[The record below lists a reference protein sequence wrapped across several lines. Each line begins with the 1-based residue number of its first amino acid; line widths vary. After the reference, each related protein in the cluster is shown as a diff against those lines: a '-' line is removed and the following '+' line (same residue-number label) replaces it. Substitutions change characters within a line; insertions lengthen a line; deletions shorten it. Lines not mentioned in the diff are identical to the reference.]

1 MDSRTT
7 ARDGKTIVMSP
18 PKTGRLNAA
27 LGIQS
32 DTAFN
37 EAAKNLAGRDLCSIS
52 DLSVQEM
59 AAIMELSHAVK
70 AQPEDFRHALDAR
83 QMVLIFEKESL
94 RTRLTFE
101 TAMNTAGG
109 NALFVDQTSS
119 PLGERESIPDVARN
133 LERWMHVIVLR
144 TYAHDTITEMAAN
157 ARVPV
162 INALSDLEH
171 PCQAIADFMT
181 LEERFGSLEG
191 LRFTYVGDGNNV
203 CHSLMLTAALLG
215 VHCSIATPKGFEP
228 KLEIVHKAIEIAE
241 ETDGSLTLTHD
252 PVKAARGADA
262 IYTDVCTSMGQ
273 EHEAARRAPIFKPFQ
288 VNEELMAYAQESA
301 VFMHCLPAHR
311 GAEVT
316 DAVLDSPQS
325 VVFDQAE
332 NRMHA
337 QKAITL
343 MLLGGAKRIPSN
355 RNRTGLQA
363 RARR

>member
-1 MDSRTT
+1 MDN
-7 ARDGKTIVMSP
+7 KTIVMNP
-18 PKTGRLNAA
+18 PSMKPAKSS

-32 DTAFN
+32 DTAFTDT
-37 EAAKNLAGRDLCSIS
+37 AKGLAGRDLISIA
-52 DLSVQEM
+52 DLSVNEM
-59 AAIMELSHAVK
+59 AAVLELSHAVK
-70 AQPEDFRHALDAR
+70 AAPEDFRHALDAK
-83 QMVLIFEKESL
+83 QMVLIFEKASL

-101 TAMNTAGG
+101 TAINTSGG
-109 NALFVDQTSS
+109 NAMFYDQTAE
-119 PLGERESIPDVARN
+119 PLGQRESIPDVARN
-133 LERWMHVIVLR
+133 LERWMNVIVLR
-144 TYAHDTITEMAAN
+144 TYAHETIIEMAAN

-191 LRFTYVGDGNNV
+191 LKFTYVGDGNNV
-203 CHSLMLTAALLG
+203 CHSLILAGALLG
-215 VHCSIATPKGFEP
+215 VHTTVATPKGFGP

-241 ETDGSLTLTHD
+241 QTGGSLTLTAD
-252 PVKAARGADA
+252 PVKAATEADA
-262 IYTDVCTSMGQ
+262 IYTDVCTSMGM
-273 EHEAARRAPIFKPFQ
+273 EHEAAKRAPIFKPYQ
-288 VNEELMAYAQESA
+288 VNETLMSHAQDSA

-316 DAVLDSPQS
+316 DAVLDSEQS

-343 MLLGGAKRIPSN
+343 MLLGGAKRIPN
-355 RNRTGLQA
+355 NRTRAGLMP
-363 RARR
+363 RSKR